1 MNLLTS
7 LTIFVISGYENV
19 NRHNEHL
26 STEIQKLKKEKK
38 VTSQIDV
45 RRFTL
50 SCVNLFS
57 LQSDVISIQCFR

>member
-26 STEIQKLKKEKK
+26 SIEIQKLKKEKK
-38 VTSQIDV
+38 VT
-45 RRFTL
+45 
-50 SCVNLFS
+50 
-57 LQSDVISIQCFR
+57 